1 LSQAY
6 VGSMV
11 GVPVIPIVLGISK
24 LVSSESNAYN
34 LCLEVVFTRAADI
47 RLKKGCMNLT
57 RINQSPGF
65 GIQGSYPILTR
76 CKEKKL
82 VASDEGR
89 ISQGL
94 GIELIVC

>member
-1 LSQAY
+1 
-6 VGSMV
+6 
-11 GVPVIPIVLGISK
+11 
-24 LVSSESNAYN
+24 
-34 LCLEVVFTRAADI
+34 
-47 RLKKGCMNLT
+47 MNLT

-65 GIQGSYPILTR
+65 GIQGSDPVLTR

-82 VASDEGR
+82 VASGEGR